1 MTTSAETR
9 PKKPP
14 TGRRPRSPEADIV
27 ERIRTIQRLLEK
39 NSDDGEA
46 ARRVVEESITAL
58 TDVGA
63 FKIAQPRRYGG
74 YETSVRTML
83 DVSSAVAEADGG
95 TAWVVTLCN
104 VCAWLTSLFPERAQD
119 DVWATNPDAKVSG
132 VLAPTAES
140 TQVDGGVRVSGR
152 WYHSPGSWH
161 ADWAV
166 LGFPISDTRG
176 EIADHGFA
184 LIARDDL
191 ELEETWF
198 VAGMKSSGSNCL
210 IASDVYVP
218 DHRVLSMTGAIY
230 GDYRS
235 EHTDV
240 PLYRSALIPVL
251 ALALAGPQ
259 LGLGRR
265 ALQLVKEHAAHK
277 PVSYTYYSAQSDSVA
292 FQLQIAEAAMLI
304 DTAHLHA
311 YRAAEDIDS
320 AARRGVYPDELGRA
334 RVRADAGWVL
344 DHITKAIDILMS
356 AHGGSS
362 FAETNPLQRIWRDS
376 AVAARDAVT
385 MPIVNYEIYG
395 KALLGRDDQITPLI

>member
-1 MTTSAETR
+1 MTTSADTYVT
-9 PKKPP
+9 PP
-14 TGRRPRSPEADIV
+14 PDRTPRSPELNIV
-27 ERIRTIQRLLEK
+27 ERIRAIQQLVKK
-39 NSDDGEA
+39 NSNDGEA

-58 TDVGA
+58 TDAGA

-104 VCAWLTSLFPERAQD
+104 AYAWLTSLFPDQAQD

-132 VLAPTAES
+132 VLAPTGES
-140 TQVDGGVRVSGR
+140 IPADGGVRLSGR
-152 WYHSPGSWH
+152 WHHSPGSWH

-166 LGFPISDTRG
+166 LGFPVSDTSG
-176 EIADHGFA
+176 EIVDHGFA
-184 LIARDDL
+184 LIPREDL
-191 ELEETWF
+191 TLEETWF
-198 VAGMKSSGSNCL
+198 VAGMKSSGSNCMT
-210 IASDVYVP
+210 ATDVYVP
-218 DHRVLSMTGAIY
+218 DHRILSMTGAIY
-230 GDYRS
+230 GDYRR
-235 EHTDV
+235 EHGDV

-251 ALALAGPQ
+251 ALALVGPQ
-259 LGLGRR
+259 LGLGRK
-265 ALQLVKEHAAHK
+265 ALQLVKEHGAHK

-311 YRAAEDIDS
+311 QRAAEDIDS
-320 AARRGVYPDELGRA
+320 AARRGVYPDELARA
-334 RVRADAGWVL
+334 RVRADAAWVL

-362 FAETNPLQRIWRDS
+362 FADSNPLQRIWRDS

-395 KALLGRDDQITPLI
+395 KALLSRDDQITPLI

>member
-1 MTTSAETR
+1 MTTFAE
-9 PKKPP
+9 P
-14 TGRRPRSPEADIV
+14 RRQPSRSGDAPCAGVDIL
-27 ERIRTIQRLLEK
+27 ERIRAIQRLLEK
-39 NSDDGEA
+39 NSDDSEA

-58 TDVGA
+58 TDAGA

-74 YETSVRTML
+74 YQTSVRTML

-104 VCAWLTSLFPERAQD
+104 VSAWLTSLFPQRAQD
-119 DVWATNPDAKVSG
+119 DVWAIDPDAKVSG

-140 TQVDGGVRVSGR
+140 VPADGGARVTGR
-152 WYHSPGSWH
+152 WYHNSGSWH

-166 LGFPISDTRG
+166 LGIPLTDVDG
-176 EIADHGFA
+176 EIVDHGFA
-184 LIARDDL
+184 LIARKDL

-198 VAGMKSSGSNCL
+198 AAGMKSSGSNCL
-210 IASDVYVP
+210 IATDVYVP
-218 DHRVLSMTGAIY
+218 DHRILSMTGAIY
-230 GDYRS
+230 GAYGT
-235 EHTDV
+235 EQTDV
-240 PLYRSALIPVL
+240 PLYRSALVPVL

-265 ALQLVKEHAAHK
+265 ALQLVKEQAAHK
-277 PVSYTYYSAQSDSVA
+277 PVSYTYYGAQSDSVG
-292 FQLQIAEAAMLI
+292 FQLQIAQAAMLI

-311 YRAAEDIDS
+311 HRAAEDIDY
-320 AARRGVYPDELGRA
+320 AAQRGEYPDELVRA
-334 RVRADAGWVL
+334 RIRADAAWAL
-344 DHITKAIDILMS
+344 EHITKAIDILMS

-385 MPIVNYEIYG
+385 MPVVNYEIYG

>member
-1 MTTSAETR
+1 MI
-9 PKKPP
+9 
-14 TGRRPRSPEADIV
+14 GR
-27 ERIRTIQRLLEK
+27 
-39 NSDDGEA
+39 
-46 ARRVVEESITAL
+46 
-58 TDVGA
+58 
-63 FKIAQPRRYGG
+63 F
-74 YETSVRTML
+74 
-83 DVSSAVAEADGG
+83 
-95 TAWVVTLCN
+95 
-104 VCAWLTSLFPERAQD
+104 
-119 DVWATNPDAKVSG
+119 
-132 VLAPTAES
+132 
-140 TQVDGGVRVSGR
+140 RVSGR
-152 WYHSPGSWH
+152 WHHSPGSWH

-166 LGFPISDTRG
+166 LGFPISDASG
-176 EIADHGFA
+176 EIVDHGFA

-191 ELEETWF
+191 KLEETWF

-210 IASDVYVP
+210 IASNVYVP
-218 DHRVLSMTGAIY
+218 DHRILSMTGAIY

-311 YRAAEDIDS
+311 QRAAEDIDS

-334 RVRADAGWVL
+334 RVRADAGWARAAADYARL
-344 DHITKAIDILMS
+344 TEEFPRTDA
-356 AHGGSS
+356 
-362 FAETNPLQRIWRDS
+362 
-376 AVAARDAVT
+376 AVANASLDDTFSHDGEVMSLRLIYLHMIEEYARHLGHAD
-385 MPIVNYEIYG
+385 
-395 KALLGRDDQITPLI
+395 LLREQIDGATGE

>member
-1 MTTSAETR
+1 MTIFAETR
-9 PKKPP
+9 PKPP
-14 TGRRPRSPEADIV
+14 SGRRPRSPEVEIV
-27 ERIRTIQRLLEK
+27 ERVRAIQRLLEK
-39 NSDDGEA
+39 NSDEGEA

-58 TDVGA
+58 TDAGA

-83 DVSSAVAEADGG
+83 DVSSAVAVADGG
-95 TAWVVTLCN
+95 TAWVVAVCN
-104 VCAWLTSLFPERAQD
+104 VCAWLTSLFPEQAQD
-119 DVWATNPDAKVSG
+119 DVWAINPDAKVSG

-140 TQVDGGVRVSGR
+140 TQVHGGVRVSGR
-152 WYHSPGSWH
+152 WHHSPGSWH

-166 LGFPISDTRG
+166 LGFPISDTSG
-176 EIADHGFA
+176 EIVDHGFA

-191 ELEETWF
+191 KLEETWF

-218 DHRVLSMTGAIY
+218 DHRILSMTGAIY
-230 GDYRS
+230 GDYGS

-311 YRAAEDIDS
+311 QRAAEDIDS
-320 AARRGVYPDELGRA
+320 AARRGAYPDELGRA

-376 AVAARDAVT
+376 AVAARDAIT